1 MFVIKLRSSI
11 NKIMEGYYS
20 SIELEKIGFKS
31 IGHDVLISKK
41 TSIYMP
47 EKITIANYVR
57 IDDFSLLIGNIDV
70 ESYVHIGAYCGLH
83 ASGKGR
89 IIFKKYSGISSN
101 VNVYA
106 SSDSFDGEYMT
117 GRHGILD
124 SCTNV
129 LYGEVVFGEY
139 SQCGTGCTIL
149 QNAKLGEGTA
159 IYAMSLVNEELLPWS
174 IYAGIPC
181 KKVKERRK
189 DLLNKL
195 EVYNE

>member
-1 MFVIKLRSSI
+1 MK
-11 NKIMEGYYS
+11 GYYS
-20 SIELEKIGFKS
+20 DEELKTIGFKT
-31 IGHDVLISKK
+31 IGHNVLISKK

-47 EKITIANYVR
+47 EKISIADYVR
-57 IDDFSLLIGNIDV
+57 IDDFSLLVGNITI

-83 ASGKGR
+83 ASGNGK
-89 IIFKKYSGISSN
+89 IIFKKYSGISSR
-101 VNVYA
+101 VTVYA

-117 GRHGILD
+117 GRYGLSD
-124 SCTNV
+124 KCTNV

-139 SQCGTGCTIL
+139 SQCGTGCTLL

-181 KKVKERRK
+181 KKIKERKR
-189 DLLNKL
+189 DLLYKVKKITN
-195 EVYNE
+195 

>member
-1 MFVIKLRSSI
+1 
-11 NKIMEGYYS
+11 MEGYYS
-20 SIELEKIGFKS
+20 DIELKNIGFKA
-31 IGHDVLISKK
+31 IGHNVLISKK

-47 EKITIANYVR
+47 EKMIIADYVR
-57 IDDFSLLIGNIDV
+57 IDDFSLLIGDINI

-83 ASGKGR
+83 ASGKGK

-117 GRHGILD
+117 GRYGILD
-124 SCTNV
+124 KCTNT
-129 LYGEVVFGEY
+129 LYGEVIFGEY

-159 IYAMSLVNEELLPWS
+159 VYAMSLVNEELLPWY

-181 KKVKERRK
+181 KKIKERK
-189 DLLNKL
+189 KALLDKIKN
-195 EVYNE
+195 